1 MSPEILQSLTAAHG
15 LPMPNEDAKHIDKLA
30 QLFRRERRL
39 RELVRRL
46 GRTADIGD
54 DDIAVATYFGCAAA
68 GKNTR
73 STRAPQWSHAECAQ
87 AAQGLAEKYWQ
98 AMRYVYALDDSVF
111 HTLSLALWEWAL
123 EKREREKWPQKVV
136 DLTGAESRYM
146 RDLVDMHMLEV
157 RVPSRFV
164 SLGPEAADIRQI
176 LMNVTE
182 RVWDRR
188 LKPVYAAIGHEFE
201 IWLSIG
207 RGHMAFKMRDEQT
220 EEVAHSATA

>member
-15 LPMPNEDAKHIDKLA
+15 IPMPNEDAKHIDKLA

-46 GRTADIGD
+46 GRSADIGD
-54 DDIAVATYFGCAAA
+54 DDISTATYFGCAAA

-87 AAQGLAEKYWQ
+87 AGQGLADKYWQ

-123 EKREREKWPQKVV
+123 WKREREKWPQTIVN
-136 DLTGAESRYM
+136 LAGGESRYM

-164 SLGPEAADIRQI
+164 RPRPDSVDIRQV

-188 LKPVYAAIGHEFE
+188 LKPVYGAIGHEFE
-201 IWLSIG
+201 IWLSIAH
-207 RGHMAFKMRDEQT
+207 GHMQHRMSDDLAR
-220 EEVAHSATA
+220 V

>member
-15 LPMPNEDAKHIDKLA
+15 IPMPNEDAKHIDKLA

-46 GRTADIGD
+46 GRTDVGD
-54 DDIAVATYFGCAAA
+54 NEIATATYFGCAAA

-73 STRAPQWSHAECAQ
+73 STRAPQWTHAECAQ
-87 AAQGLAEKYWQ
+87 AAQGLGDKYWQ

-123 EKREREKWPQKVV
+123 WKREREKWPQTIVN
-136 DLTGAESRYM
+136 LAGGESRYI

-164 SLGPEAADIRQI
+164 QPRPDSVDIRQV

-201 IWLSIG
+201 IWLSVAH
-207 RGHMAFKMRDEQT
+207 GHMQYRMSDELT
-220 EEVAHSATA
+220 RV